1 MQLFPDTCSFS
12 ATDLDTGVGVNRIW
26 HVTNRIGYD
35 WSMLETDRLLDVS
48 FQ

>member
-1 MQLFPDTCSFS
+1 MQLFPDTCSFY
-12 ATDLDTGVGVNRIW
+12 AIDLDTSVKVNRIC
-26 HVTNRIGYD
+26 HVTNGLGYD